1 MAYSIFFNKKV
12 KKFISELNQSQRD
25 RIKGKL
31 LSFAKNPFTGDIKKV
46 KGKEDVF
53 RLRIG
58 DDRVLYILDNKEKSI
73 YVVKID
79 KRSRIYR

>member
-12 KKFISELNQSQRD
+12 KKLISELNKSQKD
-25 RIKGKL
+25 RIKEKL
-31 LSFAKNPFTGDIKKV
+31 LSFAENPFTCDIKKI
-46 KGKEDVF
+46 KGKEDIF

-58 DDRVLYILDNKEKSI
+58 DYRVLYIFDNKEKSI